1 MSIHNAALEGQFG
14 LVKQLV
20 EKDRNSITAKDEDE
34 REPLHWAASVGSVE
48 ITTLLLKKQAD
59 VNARTDSGTTPLH
72 LACQDE
78 HGETALVLLEAGADL
93 DRQNE
98 EGQTP
103 FQYCSENLKAFLKR
117 HGYEA

>member
-1 MSIHNAALEGQFG
+1 HRAAVRGYTPLTK
-14 LVKQLV
+14 LLI
-20 EKDRNSITAKDEDE
+20 EKGSRLNPPDSVRN
-34 REPLHWAASVGSVE
+34 
-48 ITTLLLKKQAD
+48 
-59 VNARTDSGTTPLH
+59 TPLH

-93 DRQNE
+93 DRQNA